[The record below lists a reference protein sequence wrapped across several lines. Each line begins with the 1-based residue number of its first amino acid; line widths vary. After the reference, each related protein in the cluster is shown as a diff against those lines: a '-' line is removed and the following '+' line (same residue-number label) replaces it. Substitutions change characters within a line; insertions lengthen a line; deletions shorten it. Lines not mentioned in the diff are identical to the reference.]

1 MIENVRGSQEYIHL
15 EPKYWEGMYVNGLKL
30 KLLVNKVR

>member
-1 MIENVRGSQEYIHL
+1 MIENVRSSQEYIHL